1 MSPSKGEQ
9 VDCVRGLL
17 RLIGMRPVW
26 IFLGVAS
33 IAFTSVCLLER
44 VIFELEVFMD
54 QNSSVFIVLR
64 FGFKLLV
71 GFASV
76 LVKSFRK

>member
-9 VDCVRGLL
+9 VDCVRGVL
-17 RLIGMRPVW
+17 RLIGMRPMW
-26 IFLGVAS
+26 IFLAFAS
-33 IAFTSVCLLER
+33 LAFTSVCLLER
-44 VIFELEVFMD
+44 VFFELEVFMD
-54 QNSSVFIVLR
+54 QSSSLFIVLR
-64 FGFKLLV
+64 SGFKLLV